1 MQTFHAAPA
10 PAFARDRGVAA
21 SRAGIGNRRGIRETP
36 DPQAVRRTPEYAE
49 GARRH
54 GYRVGPAA
62 TRTEHLGDPWPHRGH
77 GERQARHG
85 DTRTQRSHGVEAVSA
100 RKPTM
105 YRGRRI
111 TVLSIVAVAV
121 GGLLW
126 RAVDLQLLHKDF
138 LQGQGDARHL
148 RVVSIPA
155 HRGMITDRNG
165 EPLAI
170 STPVDTNWANP
181 RDLLEARGFPG
192 VATQR
197 EYRRYYPAGEVTGHL
212 LGFTNVDDEGQE
224 GVELSFEQQLRG
236 TPGSMRVVRDRLGRI
251 VETVERLSE
260 PVPGRDVALSI
271 DRRMQYLAYRELKAA
286 VQANHA
292 KAGSAVVLD
301 AHTGEVLAMV
311 NQPAFNPNNRENLR
325 SERYRNRAMTDVYE
339 PGSTVKPFT
348 LAVALESGQYQPT
361 TPIDTRP
368 GTLRVGPNTIR
379 DVHDYGLIDVS
390 TVIVKS
396 SNVGTGKIALS
407 LPPERLWH
415 QFTAMGLGSPTGI
428 QLPGEA
434 SGSVP
439 DYHRWYPIDRVTFSF
454 GYGLSTSILQM
465 ARAYAALASGGVLK
479 PVSLLPVT
487 QPPEGQRVMNAN
499 TAHQL
504 VAMLEGAV
512 GDKGTGRAARV
523 SGYRV
528 AGKTGTV
535 RRSGVGGYEEDSYLS
550 LFAGMVP
557 ASDPRLVMVVM
568 INDPRGDEYYGGLVA
583 APVFGRV
590 MGGALRL
597 LDIAPDDLQAPT
609 IPAAAIL
616 PAARKSGVL

>member
-1 MQTFHAAPA
+1 MNGSKPQT
-10 PAFARDRGVAA
+10 
-21 SRAGIGNRRGIRETP
+21 
-36 DPQAVRRTPEYAE
+36 
-49 GARRH
+49 
-54 GYRVGPAA
+54 
-62 TRTEHLGDPWPHRGH
+62 
-77 GERQARHG
+77 
-85 DTRTQRSHGVEAVSA
+85 
-100 RKPTM
+100 

-111 TVLSIVAVAV
+111 AVLSVMAVAV

-170 STPVDTNWANP
+170 STPVDSIWANP
-181 RDLLEARGFPG
+181 RDLLEAREEWKQLAKALDVDRKWLKERIENNANREFVYLKRHVPPAVAEQVLALGIPG

-197 EYRRYYPAGEVTGHL
+197 EYRRYYPTGEVSGHL

-224 GVELSFEQQLRG
+224 GAELSFDRELRG
-236 TPGSMRVVRDRLGRI
+236 SPGSMRVVRDRLGRI

-260 PVPGRDVALSI
+260 PVPGRDLALSI
-271 DRRMQYLAYRELKAA
+271 DRRIQYLAYRELKAA
-286 VQANHA
+286 VQMNHA

-301 AHTGEVLAMV
+301 VHTGEVLAMV
-311 NQPAFNPNNRENLR
+311 NQPTFNPNNRDALR
-325 SERYRNRAMTDVYE
+325 SDRYRNRALTDVYE

-348 LAVALESGQYQPT
+348 VAVALDSGQYQPST
-361 TPIDTRP
+361 LIDTAP

-379 DVHDYGLIDVS
+379 DVHDYGLIDVG

-396 SNVGTGKIALS
+396 SNVGTGKLALA
-407 LPPERLWH
+407 LPAERIWR
-415 QFTAMGLGSPTGI
+415 QFTLMGMGQPTGI
-428 QLPGEA
+428 HLPGEA
-434 SGSVP
+434 GGSVP
-439 DYHRWYPIDRVTFSF
+439 DYRRWYPIDRVTFSF
-454 GYGLSTSILQM
+454 GYGLSASVLQL
-465 ARAYAALASGGVLK
+465 ARAYAALANGGVLK
-479 PVSLLPVT
+479 PVSIVPVEHA
-487 QPPEGQRVMNAN
+487 PAGERVLNEH
-499 TAHQL
+499 TAQQL

-523 SGYRV
+523 PGYRV

-535 RRSGVGGYEEDSYLS
+535 RKSIAGGYAEDSYLS

-557 ASDPRLVMVVM
+557 ATNPRLAMVVM

-597 LDIAPDDLQAPT
+597 LDIAPDDVPAPT
-609 IPAAAIL
+609 IPAAVTAL
-616 PAARKSGVL
+616 AAPKTGAL